1 MEMNNIELDT
11 FEKRYNFNV
20 SDFIEQKKV
29 EGKSKKTGKE
39 YSYTLDYIS
48 WAYAQKMAMTHDPD
62 FDWIPV
68 ENHNGSLNHDGMIV
82 IKMTFL
88 GKTRTHYFPILDGSN
103 KAIPNP
109 NAFDINT
116 AQMRGMTKLFSMMS
130 GFGLSLY
137 TGEDIKNLDHAGE
150 NNNETLTQKKDNKAT
165 EEKKKGFNRDKAIA
179 WLNDKYETDEE
190 LKAYIK
196 AKLKDFK
203 KSSLKFLK
211 KEELEEIITEL
222 KEKKELNKTKNM
234 VDYINSNKE
243 KHADLV
249 NKVLQEKE
257 APFVDMLEKPELE
270 ELYRLIK
277 GAEAS

>member
-1 MEMNNIELDT
+1 MNNTELDT
-11 FEKRYNFNV
+11 FEKRYNFDV
-20 SDFIEQKKV
+20 SKLIEKK
-29 EGKSKKTGKE
+29 EIKGKRQDGTE
-39 YSYTLDYIS
+39 YSFTLNYIS
-48 WAYAQKMAMTHDPD
+48 WAYAQKLAKTFDPD
-62 FDWIPV
+62 FKWFPV
-68 ENHNGSLNHDGMIV
+68 KNENGSLVHSGMVLIE
-82 IKMTFL
+82 MTFL
-88 GKTRTHYFPILDGSN
+88 GVTEQHYFPILDAKN
-103 KAIPNP
+103 KAIANP
-109 NAFDINT
+109 NAFDVNT

-137 TGEDIKNLDHAGE
+137 TGEDIKNIDHTGE
-150 NNNETLTQKKDNKAT
+150 NNNETPAPKDNKAT
-165 EEKKKGFNRDKAIA
+165 GEKKKGFNRDETIS
-179 WLNDKYETDEE
+179 WLNEKYETDEE
-190 LKAYIK
+190 IKAYIK

-203 KSSLKFLK
+203 KYSLKFLK

-222 KEKKELNKTKNM
+222 KEKKELSKTKNM
-234 VDYINSNKE
+234 IDFINSNKE